1 MKILI
6 YSSWFAQFYLKLIG
20 LKLNNT
26 GAEFSCRLDIA
37 SECLFFCAWSL
48 GTSIN
53 DVLCF
58 SAILDLPTY
67 PTLSYNVVFL
77 ELFWTHL
84 HTLKQDVIYGR
95 SLFGSRFSTEC
106 HVSLYLFGDLTSVI
120 FPMIDGQKRRDFL
133 VVERTIRKN
142 YKQKG
147 RKEEKSKTLRTESF
161 VTRG

>member
-37 SECLFFCAWSL
+37 SECFVFFAL
-48 GTSIN
+48 G
-53 DVLCF
+53 
-58 SAILDLPTY
+58 
-67 PTLSYNVVFL
+67 
-77 ELFWTHL
+77 
-84 HTLKQDVIYGR
+84 
-95 SLFGSRFSTEC
+95 LFGSRFSTEC

-142 YKQKG
+142 YK
-147 RKEEKSKTLRTESF
+147 
-161 VTRG
+161 